1 MLAFIVSGML
11 VRTWA
16 PRWGFSKPQIGNLLA
31 WILVGTIIGARLDF
45 LLQDDFAE
53 YLAHP
58 WSLVALWEGG
68 LATFGG
74 LAGGT
79 LTAYLY
85 ARKHGLSFFRLGDLF
100 APAISIGIAIGR
112 ISYGLDGRDYG
123 SLTSLPWGIVYEHR
137 NSFSPIDGISR
148 HPVQFYDLLGD
159 MAIAGVLIKIRYRLP
174 EGATFFVYLVLFSV
188 LRFFL
193 FFVRGNV
200 PEVLFGL
207 KNAQLTALVVLAVA
221 LPALIV
227 RCFRD

>member
-1 MLAFIVSGML
+1 MGSMEGI
-11 VRTWA
+11 T
-16 PRWGFSKPQIGNLLA
+16 
-31 WILVGTIIGARLDF
+31 ARL
-45 LLQDDFAE
+45 
-53 YLAHP
+53 P
-58 WSLVALWEGG
+58 RCPG
-68 LATFGG
+68 
-74 LAGGT
+74 
-79 LTAYLY
+79 
-85 ARKHGLSFFRLGDLF
+85 
-100 APAISIGIAIGR
+100 
-112 ISYGLDGRDYG
+112 
-123 SLTSLPWGIVYEHR
+123 GIVYEHR

-227 RCFRD
+227 RCFRDQPFRPSN